1 MNLPFVNRSPGMIT
15 FSAVSMG
22 SLALLQAW
30 LVLYPSRHTGFIGS
44 PLLVGFEAMKA
55 AVLLLVLCRVYAL
68 NRYEEDQAVRSIH
81 EQDFS
86 RAAAIS
92 VLVDTGITL
101 LRLWYGPYF

>member
-1 MNLPFVNRSPGMIT
+1 MNLPLVNRSPGMIT
-15 FSAVSMG
+15 FSAVTMG
-22 SLALLQAW
+22 SLAILRAW

-44 PLLVGFEAMKA
+44 PLMIGFEAMKA
-55 AVLLLVLCRVYAL
+55 AVLLLVLCRVYTL
-68 NRYEEDQAVRSIH
+68 NRYENDQAVRSIH